1 MFSIYVYYSSLCQ
14 GWHFEILLIARKP
27 PFKTPN
33 SSIDSIA
40 YWEQVGVN
48 LHEGGNKGDIKYL

>member
-1 MFSIYVYYSSLCQ
+1 LYQ
-14 GWHFEILLIARKP
+14 GWHLDILFRANILP
-27 PFKTPN
+27 LKTPN

-48 LHEGGNKGDIKYL
+48 LHEGGNNGDMKYL